1 MVEKIDEVRLAITR
15 FVRVLQRIRTNRI
28 QIDIDIDN
36 IAI

>member
-15 FVRVLQRIRTNRI
+15 FIRVLQRIRTNRK